1 MAKSATAGQ
10 PAITRAGCYDSS
22 AAKQIQDVTC
32 NGDYVALTGSA
43 DPMPFPAIVQL
54 NTAGVNATTLASPI
68 AGTQPAGDDGKT
80 IFVYDNTGNAHT
92 ITTASNKILPSK
104 HILTFNATVGSNAWL
119 IAVGGVWVPA
129 GLTGVTAS

>member
-32 NGDYVALTGSA
+32 NGDYVVLSGSA

-54 NTAGVNATTLASPI
+54 NTSGVNATTLASPI

-104 HILTFNATVGSNAWL
+104 HILTFNATIGSNARL